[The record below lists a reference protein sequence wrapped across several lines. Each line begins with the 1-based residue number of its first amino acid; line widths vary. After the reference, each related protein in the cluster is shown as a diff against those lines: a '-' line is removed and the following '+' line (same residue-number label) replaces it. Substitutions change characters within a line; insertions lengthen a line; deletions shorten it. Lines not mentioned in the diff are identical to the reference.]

1 MKIKDLIKQ
10 LNTFDPE
17 MEILATDTPL
27 IGDGSMQGYA
37 RSVVNPWVHYVTSI
51 PTPGNNRRY
60 YPFKTKRYNKAVY
73 IITT

>member
-17 MEILATDTPL
+17 MEILVTDTPL
-27 IGDGSMQGYA
+27 IGDGSMEGYA
-37 RSVVNPWVHYVTSI
+37 RSIVNPWIHYVASI

-60 YPFKTKRYNKAVY
+60 YPWKTKRYNKAVY

>member
-1 MKIKDLIKQ
+1 MKIKDLINQ

-17 MEILATDTPL
+17 MEILVTDTPL
-27 IGDGSMQGYA
+27 IGGGSMEGYA
-37 RSVVNPWVHYVTSI
+37 RSIVNPWIHYVASI

-73 IITT
+73 VITT